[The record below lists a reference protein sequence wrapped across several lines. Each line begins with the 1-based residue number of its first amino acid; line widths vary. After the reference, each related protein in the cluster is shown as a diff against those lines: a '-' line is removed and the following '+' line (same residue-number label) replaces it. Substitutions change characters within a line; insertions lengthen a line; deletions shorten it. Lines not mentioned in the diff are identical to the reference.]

1 MASWYVRANG
11 KVHGPFEASQLRQ
24 MAASGKVS
32 RAMDVAT
39 TSNGPWRKA
48 GSVPGLF
55 ASVTTGPPP
64 PGPVGRPHD
73 ATAAA
78 VRMAPATE
86 SSVPPGIPPAPA
98 GPALQPPRSRRGLL
112 IGGLIGG
119 AALVVAAVA
128 IPVGWLLYGQNK
140 NREESPRDS
149 AVTEESRAIDS
160 ETEVGEGAPVA
171 AEEPREASAAPETD
185 GPFVCFEARHVL
197 SHYNLKEKDLGRV
210 QVWNYGEIDAVEV
223 EHRQDERAG
232 EVKDGQVV
240 ARNADTEVRKPV
252 RIPHLTPGVVTSVR
266 DSDIWV
272 DFGEV
277 KICFSGSEYPCQP
290 SLDGLFGGKDRGNVV
305 SDEGQGAGGRAN
317 SLEDDQWG
325 GFNVQVV
332 MRNDDGKETVESWSC
347 HLKDK
352 TKTPPFL
359 VYRGGSRSDQSKV
372 EDMPEKRASGRTIE

>member
-24 MAASGKVS
+24 MAASGKVA

-39 TSNGPWRKA
+39 SSNGPWRKA

-55 ASVTTGPPP
+55 ASVAAGPPP

-78 VRMAPATE
+78 VRVSPATE

-128 IPVGWLLYGQNK
+128 IPVGWWLYGQNK
-140 NREESPRDS
+140 NRAESPRDS

-171 AEEPREASAAPETD
+171 AEEPREASATPETD
-185 GPFVCFEARHVL
+185 GPFVCFEASHVL

-277 KICFSGSEYPCQP
+277 KICFSGSEYP
-290 SLDGLFGGKDRGNVV
+290 SRRNVL
-305 SDEGQGAGGRAN
+305 SDEGQSAGGRAN
-317 SLEDDQWG
+317 SLEDDQYL
-325 GFNVQVV
+325 GFEVEVV
-332 MRNDDGKETVESWSC
+332 TRDDQGKETEERWRC

-359 VYRGGSRSDQSKV
+359 VYRGGSRSNQSKV
-372 EDMPEKRASGRTIE
+372 EEMPEKRATGRTIE